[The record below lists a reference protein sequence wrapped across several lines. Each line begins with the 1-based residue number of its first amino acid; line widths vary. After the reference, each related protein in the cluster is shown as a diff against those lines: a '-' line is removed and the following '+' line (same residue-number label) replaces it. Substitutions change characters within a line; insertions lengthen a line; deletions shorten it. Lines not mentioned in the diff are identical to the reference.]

1 MEIMG
6 EFAEL
11 QLSTSGESDNA
22 IILSQVWSII
32 IIIAYTD
39 SEGLC
44 VCCVGCDRWFNVEC
58 TTIKKKKLPDVYFC
72 EDCIYKL
79 IVITF
84 LWYDSFTLYLWDGF
98 LDLQLFL

>member
-1 MEIMG
+1 MLFVPSVEY
-6 EFAEL
+6 
-11 QLSTSGESDNA
+11 N
-22 IILSQVWSII
+22 
-32 IIIAYTD
+32 IIAYTD

-72 EDCIYKL
+72 EECIYKL

-84 LWYDSFTLYLWDGF
+84 LWYDS
-98 LDLQLFL
+98 